1 MSNVVLYDTTLRDGT
16 QMEGINLTVDDKL
29 LITEKLDEIGIHIIE
44 GGTPTSNPKDIEYF
58 QRVRGLN
65 LKNAQISAFGLTRR
79 TDITPEFDKNL
90 ESLLQSE
97 APIITLVGKSDIR
110 HVTQII
116 ETTEAEN
123 LRMIEES
130 IEYLLKHNRRVIFD
144 AEHFFD
150 GYKYDP
156 KYALQTLKIAAEA
169 GAESVDLCDTNG
181 GTLPN
186 ELPAIIAAVLPGV
199 KTRIGIHC
207 HNDCDVAVAN
217 SLIAF
222 DQGILQIQG
231 AVNGWGERTGNA
243 NILSI
248 IANLKTKKHVDCV
261 SDEQLGLLTEISHII
276 DGIANISP
284 KASQPFVGDSAFAHK
299 GGIHAAA
306 IAKWEDSYQ
315 HMTPESVGNHKRV
328 LVSELSG
335 RQNVIAKAEEVGLEI
350 ANDQVLVQRVLERVK
365 EQENLGFHYEGA
377 DASFELLIR
386 KESANYV
393 PKFHLVNYT
402 VIVGKHQTD
411 TKRFE
416 NDEARSEATVKVQV
430 GNKVYFDAADG
441 NGPVNALDGALRKAL
456 RDKFPQVD
464 TVQLTDFKVR
474 ILEEREGTEA
484 QVRVL
489 IESTDGTNLW
499 RTVGSSANLI
509 EASWIALTDSL
520 EYWLLKWGDADPKQ
534 I

>member
-1 MSNVVLYDTTLRDGT
+1 MSNIVLYDTTLRDGT

-29 LITEKLDEIGIHIIE
+29 LITEKLDEIGIHIVE

-58 QRVRGLN
+58 KRVRTLD
-65 LKNAQISAFGLTRR
+65 LKYTQIAAFGLTRR
-79 TDITPEFDKNL
+79 ADISPESDKNL
-90 ESLLQSE
+90 ESLLESE

-110 HVTQII
+110 HVLQII

-130 IEYLLKHNRRVIFD
+130 INYLRKHDRRVIFD

-156 KYALQTLKIAAEA
+156 NYALQTLQIAADA

-186 ELPAIIAAVLPGV
+186 ELPEIIASVIPSV
-199 KTRIGIHC
+199 KTSIGIHC

-217 SLIAF
+217 SLVAF
-222 DQGILQIQG
+222 DQGIVQIQG
-231 AVNGWGERTGNA
+231 AINGWGERTGNA
-243 NILSI
+243 NLLSI
-248 IANLKTKKHVDCV
+248 IANLKTKKGVDCV
-261 SDEQLGLLTEISHII
+261 SDKQLGLLTEISHII
-276 DGIANISP
+276 DGIANIAP
-284 KASQPFVGDSAFAHK
+284 NTSQPFVGDSAFAHK

-315 HMTPESVGNHKRV
+315 HMTPEAVGNHKRI

-335 RQNVIAKAEEVGLEI
+335 RQNVIAKAEEVGFDI
-350 ANDQVLVQRVLERVK
+350 ASNPALVQKVLERVK
-365 EQENLGFHYEGA
+365 EQEHLGFHYEGA

-386 KESANYV
+386 KASDNYV
-393 PKFHLVNYT
+393 PKFNLVNYT
-402 VIVGKHQTD
+402 VIVGKHQASD
-411 TKRFE
+411 GQVE
-416 NDEARSEATVKVQV
+416 NEEARSEATVKVQV
-430 GNKVYFDAADG
+430 GSKIYFDAADG

-499 RTVGSSANLI
+499 RTVGSSTNLI

-520 EYWLLKWGDADPKQ
+520 EYWLFKWGDVNLNT